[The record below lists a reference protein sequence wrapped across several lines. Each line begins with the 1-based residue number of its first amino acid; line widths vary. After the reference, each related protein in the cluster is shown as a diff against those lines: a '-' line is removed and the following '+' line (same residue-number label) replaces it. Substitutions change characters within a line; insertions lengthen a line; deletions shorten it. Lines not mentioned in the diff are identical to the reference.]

1 MKKLILI
8 ILESSYATAAQDFYL
23 AIIPATCTIFL
34 NVNISKR
41 LSLTLIRIAVETYF
55 HYLGIILRYFCPG
68 FLPGHNPCDLHN
80 FLECKHS

>member
-34 NVNISKR
+34 NVNISKK
-41 LSLTLIRIAVETYF
+41 
-55 HYLGIILRYFCPG
+55 IIF
-68 FLPGHNPCDLHN
+68 N
-80 FLECKHS
+80 FDSD